1 MVNSY
6 LVKEVRCKQMSID
19 ARENDL
25 QTLELSHTVILACK
39 NTHTH
44 THTNYTLVQVL
55 KTRL

>member
-39 NTHTH
+39 NTRTH
-44 THTNYTLVQVL
+44 TDYTLVQVL
-55 KTRL
+55 ITRL